1 MKILRRLLLT
11 ALLLVGAAPLLFGS
25 VPPVSFAHAKLGE
38 AGSAVARGV
47 GHATSSTAVYGGKFE
62 DALKANL
69 ISAASA
75 QGFEF
80 IGHNLYDNPEYKD
93 MNLPPKVVVHGLVGG
108 VMAQISGGDFK
119 SGVIATATAHVIGEN
134 LIGPMYADRVIRG
147 EMSATDAK
155 RQIDAIAAT
164 VAGAVTVMANGKQMS
179 DKELSVSM
187 AMAHSVVDN
196 NYLKGFDAYVAFGQ
210 GIVAGGSEKAWN
222 DLKTTGLALASP
234 RQTVEALGKL
244 LSSPEAM
251 KGVAKDTYNE
261 LVRQY
266 KHIAAALYS
275 DKAYEGDAAKL
286 AGKDAGKLTLA
297 LV

>member
-164 VAGAVTVMANGKQMS
+164 VAGAVTVMANGKQS
-179 DKELSVSM
+179 T
-187 AMAHSVVDN
+187 N
-196 NYLKGFDAYVAFGQ
+196 
-210 GIVAGGSEKAWN
+210 
-222 DLKTTGLALASP
+222 TGT
-234 RQTVEALGKL
+234 QTLFLDCCGEFKSQVH
-244 LSSPEAM
+244 
-251 KGVAKDTYNE
+251 
-261 LVRQY
+261 Q
-266 KHIAAALYS
+266 
-275 DKAYEGDAAKL
+275 
-286 AGKDAGKLTLA
+286 
-297 LV
+297 